1 MREAAPAPAPAAS
14 REAVSAP
21 AQSPA
26 APATPPLREAI
37 KWTANTMPH
46 FDGGA
51 SLTQLLSPEEMEKV
65 RVFHRSIPGYLG
77 TPLAKLDHLASYLGV
92 KGFYVK
98 DESQRFNLKAFKVL
112 GASYAVARYIAQRLG
127 RDISELSYED
137 IISPATKAQ
146 LGEITFYA
154 ATDGNH
160 GRAVAWAARQ
170 LGQKSVI
177 CMPAG
182 SSQARLESIQ
192 AEGAKAWV
200 TELNY
205 DDAIR
210 YVSSLAAEDPHGVV
224 IQDTTWPGYEDI
236 PGWIIQGYSAMAAEA
251 DEQLRLFGEDQP
263 THVFVQA
270 GVGAM
275 AGAVQG
281 YYANT
286 YGEHC
291 PITTIVEASAA
302 DCIYRSALANKQV
315 AVGGELSTMMAGL
328 ACGEACS
335 LSWDVLKAR
344 ADFFVSAPDWVTARG
359 MRVLAA
365 PLRGDEPVISGESG
379 AVGVGLASVVL
390 TDPSYSD
397 LRTALGLG
405 EHSVIMCFS
414 TEGNTDPETW
424 RSIVWDGLC
433 PSYQ

>member
-1 MREAAPAPAPAAS
+1 MREP
-14 REAVSAP
+14 
-21 AQSPA
+21 
-26 APATPPLREAI
+26 I
-37 KWTANTMPH
+37 KWTPNEMPD
-46 FDGGA
+46 FDGGT

-65 RVFHRSIPGYLG
+65 RVFHRSIPGYQG
-77 TPLAKLDHLASYLGV
+77 TPLAKLDHLAAHLGV

-98 DESQRFNLKAFKVL
+98 DESQRFNLKAFKML
-112 GASYAVARYIAQRLG
+112 GASYAVARYIAQRLDK
-127 RDISELSYED
+127 DISDLTFEE
-137 IISPATKAQ
+137 IISPATKAKV
-146 LGEITFYA
+146 GDITFYA

-160 GRAVAWAARQ
+160 GRAVAWAANR
-170 LGQKSVI
+170 LNQKSVI

-182 SSQARLESIQ
+182 SSQARLENIR
-192 AEGAKAWV
+192 AEGADAWI

-210 YVSSLAAEDPHGVV
+210 YVNGLASKDPNGVV

-251 DEQLRLFGEDQP
+251 DEQLRLFGENQA

-286 YGEHC
+286 YGENC

-302 DCIYRSALANKQV
+302 DCIYRSALADKMV
-315 AVGGELSTMMAGL
+315 KVGGDLSTMMAGL

-335 LSWDVLKAR
+335 LSWDVLKAK
-344 ADFFVSAPDWVTARG
+344 ASFFASAPDWVTARG

-365 PLRGDEPVISGESG
+365 PLRNDTPVISGESG
-379 AVGVGLASVVL
+379 AVGVGLATVIL
-390 TDPSYSD
+390 TDPDYAEF
-397 LRTALGLG
+397 RKALGLD

-414 TEGNTDPETW
+414 TEGNTDPDTW
-424 RSIVWDGLC
+424 RDIVWDGLC
-433 PSYQ
+433 PSYKKTCHPRA